1 MYSFYVED
9 PSTFNAL
16 ANQIYYNVEKNI
28 GERIPVGARIHSTNK
43 FSAQVT
49 GDLRRTFNRICPRY
63 FDVNEFL
70 FERLDSIV
78 AQ

>member
-1 MYSFYVED
+1 MHSFYIKD
-9 PSTFNAL
+9 PSIFNAL

-28 GERIPVGARIHSTNK
+28 GERVPVGALIHPTNK

-49 GDLRRTFNRICPRY
+49 GDLHRTFNRVCPRY

-70 FERLDSIV
+70 FEKLDSIA